1 MVVQET
7 NKTKIGGLKASY
19 YLINVGKSMY
29 FSVAI
34 FYLFFIR
41 IGFQIN
47 QITMLYGAYGIASI
61 TMNLLV
67 PGIGKKIGKKN
78 ASILGFFLLTLSIFM
93 IAWSSSYIEFIIA
106 FILWGIAETIILIAF
121 ESLFFE
127 KLKERNAE
135 KKYLGIKS
143 KARALSTSVLLIA
156 SVSGPYLFNVNIRLP
171 WILYGVG
178 LCISTLTLFL
188 IPKSLS
194 VKDKSNLPNVMQD
207 QQDPSDTQKMDKE
220 DTKSPFANVRIIK
233 IIVLISIST
242 IIYTI
247 FIEVIEE
254 PVLIYYG
261 FSASSLGL
269 IYAVV
274 RTGNVLLLPRIV
286 GLKKKMKSKWL
297 LTISFV
303 LVGIAF
309 RLMLLGVPS
318 LVFIIL
324 CFVLILTLNVNL
336 LILDALF
343 HLNIES
349 KQRTKTLGR
358 MNFVTMGLANLGT
371 IISGFI
377 IEFHGFERFLQMT
390 ILVMLISVG
399 FALALLWIKPGKVRD
414 TIEETFTTWTSWLS
428 KSSED
433 ASTIE
438 DDDPIEQNQVIGI
451 NKGGSEAYE
460 KMIQSGKITAE
471 INNST
476 HE

>member
-1 MVVQET
+1 
-7 NKTKIGGLKASY
+7 
-19 YLINVGKSMY
+19 
-29 FSVAI
+29 
-34 FYLFFIR
+34 
-41 IGFQIN
+41 
-47 QITMLYGAYGIASI
+47 
-61 TMNLLV
+61 
-67 PGIGKKIGKKN
+67 
-78 ASILGFFLLTLSIFM
+78 
-93 IAWSSSYIEFIIA
+93 
-106 FILWGIAETIILIAF
+106 
-121 ESLFFE
+121 
-127 KLKERNAE
+127 
-135 KKYLGIKS
+135 
-143 KARALSTSVLLIA
+143 
-156 SVSGPYLFNVNIRLP
+156 
-171 WILYGVG
+171 
-178 LCISTLTLFL
+178 
-188 IPKSLS
+188 
-194 VKDKSNLPNVMQD
+194 
-207 QQDPSDTQKMDKE
+207 
-220 DTKSPFANVRIIK
+220 
-233 IIVLISIST
+233 
-242 IIYTI
+242 
-247 FIEVIEE
+247 
-254 PVLIYYG
+254 
-261 FSASSLGL
+261 
-269 IYAVV
+269 
-274 RTGNVLLLPRIV
+274 
-286 GLKKKMKSKWL
+286 MKSKWL

-390 ILVMLISVG
+390 IMVMLISVG

-414 TIEETFTTWTSWLS
+414 TFEETFTTWTSWLS